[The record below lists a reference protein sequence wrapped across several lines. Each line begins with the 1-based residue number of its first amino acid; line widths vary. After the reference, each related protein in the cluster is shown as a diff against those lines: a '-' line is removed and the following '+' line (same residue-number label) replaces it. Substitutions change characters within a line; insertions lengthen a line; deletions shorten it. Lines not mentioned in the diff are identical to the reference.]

1 MKRIGGILLA
11 TCMCLL
17 IGCGQPL
24 ETIKQENVEIK
35 IGLSFDSFVVER
47 WYREQ
52 DAFISKAEELGAE
65 VYVQNANGE
74 VGRQE
79 EQIEYL
85 IAEKV
90 DVIVLVATD
99 ADALTPLVKKAKNQG
114 IKVIAYDRLV
124 KNADVDLYISF
135 DNEKIGELLAE
146 TVTEQVPNNG
156 NIIMI
161 CGSPTDNNVTII
173 EDAIFKVLNKTKIKV
188 LHKAYAENWLREVA
202 FDEVSHWVE
211 QYGAIDGIICGN
223 DDLAGEAVKA
233 LAEYRL
239 AGEVCVVG
247 QDADLA
253 ACQRI
258 VEGTQAM
265 TIFKDVTKLAKEAAE
280 LAVTLAKNEPVQTKQ
295 TINDGSYDI
304 PYRALTPIKVTKENM
319 DEVIIDGGFH
329 LKEDVYLNMMDKE

>member
-1 MKRIGGILLA
+1 MRRIGGILLVI
-11 TCMCLL
+11 CMCLL
-17 IGCGQPL
+17 MGCDQSL
-24 ETIKQENVEIK
+24 ETIKQEEVKIK
-35 IGLSFDSFVVER
+35 VGLSFDSFVVER

-74 VGRQE
+74 VERQK

-114 IKVIAYDRLV
+114 VKVIAYDRLV

-135 DNEKIGELLAE
+135 DNEKIGELLAK
-146 TVTEQVPNNG
+146 TIAEQVPNNG

-173 EDAIFKVLNKTKIKV
+173 ETAIFEVLNKTKIKV
-188 LHKAYAENWLREVA
+188 LHKAYAKNWLREVA
-202 FDEVSHWVE
+202 FAEVSNWVE
-211 QYGAIDGIICGN
+211 KHGAIDGIICGN
-223 DDLAGEAVKA
+223 DDLAG
-233 LAEYRL
+233 YRL

-280 LAVTLAKNEPVQTKQ
+280 VAVALAKNEPMQIEQ
-295 TINDGSYDI
+295 TINDGSYDV
-304 PYRALTPIKVTKENM
+304 PYCALTPVKVTKENM

-329 LKEDVYLNMMDKE
+329 LKEDVYLNLIDKE